1 MERFIAVDSGKFATK
16 VACYD
21 KTLDETKIFRFRT
34 RTGEG
39 SFEDDALENNTYI
52 VEIDGKTY
60 KVGNGAKREAELNT
74 SKASEEHKIC
84 TLTAIAMLV
93 GDKVDDVNVAIGIPV
108 KEWEIVEKRNEYK
121 NYILPE
127 GEITVLLKTGSD
139 TPPQKKTFR
148 IKNRYVF
155 PESIGPLYL
164 DNMEDYMDN
173 TAAVIDIGNLNI
185 NCTLWNN
192 FELDKEYSL
201 TGELGGNILISGL
214 ATELSA
220 EFGRVNETL
229 VAKKL
234 LLPKEERFL
243 IPTNNKNSD
252 IPQRSK
258 QVIDRYMLE
267 HTRKIRRCCD
277 SKQWSLDF
285 MKLIFIGG
293 TSEVLRNEIYEIF
306 GENVYIPEHPEYAN
320 VLGFLRLLGAKTL
333 NELIPLPKKK
343 NEVVEVEKS
352 A

>member
-21 KTLDETKIFRFRT
+21 KNLNETKMFRFRT
-34 RTGEG
+34 RIGEG
-39 SFEDDALENNTYI
+39 SFEDDALESNSYI

-60 KVGNGAKREAELNT
+60 KVGNGAKREAELNS
-74 SKASEEHKIC
+74 SKTSEEHKVC
-84 TLTAIAMLV
+84 TLTAIALLV
-93 GDKVDDVNVAIGIPV
+93 GDGVDDVNVAIGLPF
-108 KEWEIVEKRNEYK
+108 KEWEIVEKRNAYK

-127 GEITVLLKTGSD
+127 GEITVTLMTSSNAPAV
-139 TPPQKKTFR
+139 TKTFC

-155 PESIGPLYL
+155 PESIGALYL
-164 DNMEDYMDN
+164 DNMEEYIDS

-185 NCTLWNN
+185 NCTQWNN
-192 FELDKEYSL
+192 FEPDKEASL
-201 TGELGGNILISGL
+201 TGELGGNTLISGL

-229 VAKKL
+229 VARKL

-243 IPTNNKNSD
+243 TPTSGKESD
-252 IPQRSK
+252 IPERSK
-258 QVIDRYMLE
+258 KFIDRYMIE
-267 HTRKIRRCCD
+267 HARKIRRACD
-277 SKQWSLDF
+277 AKQWSLDF

-293 TSEVLRNEIYEIF
+293 TSEILKNEIYEVF
-306 GENVYIPEHPEYAN
+306 GDTVYIPEHPEYAN

-333 NELIPLPKKK
+333 NTIIPLPRKK
-343 NEVVEVEKS
+343 ETVVEVEKS